1 MNLQKTKHLKE
12 TIPGNYQDR
21 PIQRKKMMPL
31 KYFVAIIRSD
41 LAPYD
46 SAPVRVARRP
56 TKAIAAAYDSKQRF
70 VKQWKGQ
77 SGSFNTLAFVPLVFA
92 PSEIF

>member
-1 MNLQKTKHLKE
+1 
-12 TIPGNYQDR
+12 
-21 PIQRKKMMPL
+21 MMPL
-31 KYFVAIIRSD
+31 KYFVAIIRPD
-41 LAPYD
+41 LASYD
-46 SAPVRVARRP
+46 SAVRVARRP

-77 SGSFNTLAFVPLVFA
+77 SGAFNTLAFVPLAFA